1 MLGKYMIIR
10 ALHLI
15 LLICR
20 QWDSSVNHADGT
32 RRTGLGLGTA
42 EGSDAGFGSRG
53 LGMWALLN
61 LRV

>member
-1 MLGKYMIIR
+1 MIIR

-32 RRTGLGLGTA
+32 RRTGLGVRCG
-42 EGSDAGFGSRG
+42 
-53 LGMWALLN
+53 
-61 LRV
+61 